1 MKMIQWLKQLLMAF
15 AFVFALV
22 GHAIAGSI
30 SDAED
35 AFDSGDYEKAA
46 ILFRRLADQ
55 GSADAQINLGMLY
68 YRGQG
73 VAQDYPE
80 AASWYRLSS
89 KQGNAFAQFDLGL
102 MYEDGRGV
110 MQDNTQAYKWLSIA
124 ATNATD
130 SELKGRV
137 ASQLHSI
144 GKLMTVEQIT
154 EAKKLARNCTLNNF
168 KTC

>member
-1 MKMIQWLKQLLMAF
+1 MRMPQELKQALSVF
-15 AFVFALV
+15 AFMFVLV
-22 GHAIAGSI
+22 GHAIADSI

-46 ILFRRLADQ
+46 ILFRHLAEQ
-55 GSADAQINLGMLY
+55 GDSDAQINLGMLY

-73 VAQDYPE
+73 VTQDYLE
-80 AASWYRLSS
+80 AASWYRRSS

-124 ATNATD
+124 ATNAPNG
-130 SELKGRV
+130 ELNGRAV
-137 ASQLHSI
+137 SHLHSV
-144 GKLMTVEQIT
+144 GKLMTAEQIT
-154 EAKKLARNCTLNNF
+154 EAKKLARNCTLNKF
-168 KTC
+168 KWC